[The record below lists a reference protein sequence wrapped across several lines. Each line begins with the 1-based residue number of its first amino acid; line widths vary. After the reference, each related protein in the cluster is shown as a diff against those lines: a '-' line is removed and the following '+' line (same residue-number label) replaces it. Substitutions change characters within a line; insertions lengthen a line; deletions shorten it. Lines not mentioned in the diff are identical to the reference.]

1 MQPTSPQPCGCHGN
15 APGKLRVTCRSNLFP
30 LSVFLFLPLPRAF
43 FLPPIAPTGGC
54 TSSPPPTARVRDLIA
69 SVSVVQRN
77 QNAVSLRYRES
88 VCIFYFA
95 ENLICF
101 FLCRVQF
108 QFSGG
113 QKSVNKSVLLKTLYV
128 VLVLVYLPTNT
139 LVICDMILV
148 I

>member
-101 FLCRVQF
+101 FYVESSFSF
-108 QFSGG
+108 QAGRNLTIKAFCS
-113 QKSVNKSVLLKTLYV
+113 KHYV